1 MKIKVIAFT
10 GLPMTGKSTA
20 RGIMQK
26 LLDDAKI
33 PQAFVHLGSTEEVAR
48 RDAENDWTEEEA
60 VLTQAKKEQLIR
72 ERWRAESGM
81 GVMAEKMLPT
91 MKQQVDSGKLVIVDN
106 LYSDE
111 ERTVLKEAFGQ
122 DSLIVVALA
131 ADWNVRVRRGA
142 NRAERPL
149 SEEELRQ
156 RDEAEIYNLH
166 KGPAI
171 ALADFTIAN
180 NINET
185 TNPEAARAL
194 IAEALRERVM
204 PAIVD

>member
-1 MKIKVIAFT
+1 MKIKIIAFT

-20 RGIMQK
+20 REIMQK
-26 LLDDAKI
+26 LLDEAHI
-33 PQAFVHLGSTEEVAR
+33 PQAYVHFGSTEEVAR

-91 MKQQVDSGKLVIVDN
+91 IKQQIDSGKLVIIDN

-111 ERTVLKEAFGQ
+111 ERTVVKDAFGE
-122 DSLIVVALA
+122 DSFILIALA
-131 ADWNVRVRRGA
+131 ADWNVRVRRA
-142 NRAERPL
+142 KNREERPL
-149 SEEELRQ
+149 TEAELRV
-156 RDEAEIYNLH
+156 RDAAEIYNLH

-185 TNPEAARAL
+185 TNPEAARAM
-194 IAEALRERVM
+194 IADALRERVL
-204 PAIVD
+204 PTILT

>member
-1 MKIKVIAFT
+1 
-10 GLPMTGKSTA
+10 MTGKSTA
-20 RGIMQK
+20 RVIMQK
-26 LLDDAKI
+26 LLDGVDV
-33 PQAFVHLGSTEEVAR
+33 PQTYLHFGSTEEVTR
-48 RDAENDWTEEEA
+48 RDAEHDWTDEES

-91 MKQQVDSGKLVIVDN
+91 IREYIKAGKIVIIDN

-111 ERTVLKEAFGQ
+111 EREVLKKEFGA
-122 DSLIVVALA
+122 DALVVVAVD
-131 ADWNVRVRRGA
+131 ADWNVRVRRAA
-142 NRAERPL
+142 NRPERPL
-149 SEEELRQ
+149 SEKELRA

-166 KGPAI
+166 KGPSI

-185 TNPEAARAL
+185 TDPEAAKKL
-194 IAEALRERVM
+194 IEDALRERVL
-204 PAIVD
+204 PAVLAS

>member
-1 MKIKVIAFT
+1 MKIKIVAFT

-20 RGIMQK
+20 REILQK
-26 LLDDAKI
+26 LLDDAGI
-33 PQAFVHLGSTEEVAR
+33 PQAFVHFGSTEEVTR
-48 RDAENDWTEEEA
+48 RDAEHNWTEEEA

-91 MKQQVDSGKLVIVDN
+91 IKEQIDSGKIIVVEN

-111 ERTVLKEAFGQ
+111 ERTVLKQAFGA
-122 DSLIVVALA
+122 DSLVVVALA

-142 NRAERPL
+142 NRPERPL
-149 SEEELRQ
+149 SEAELRE

-185 TNPEAARAL
+185 TNQEATRELIKNAL
-194 IAEALRERVM
+194 KERVL
-204 PAIVD
+204 PVITA

>member
-1 MKIKVIAFT
+1 
-10 GLPMTGKSTA
+10 
-20 RGIMQK
+20 
-26 LLDDAKI
+26 
-33 PQAFVHLGSTEEVAR
+33 VHFGSTEEVAR

-131 ADWNVRVRRGA
+131 ADWNVRVRRSA
-142 NRAERPL
+142 DRPERPL

>member
-1 MKIKVIAFT
+1 
-10 GLPMTGKSTA
+10 MTGKTTA
-20 RGIMQK
+20 REIMQR
-26 LLDDAKI
+26 LLDGVEV
-33 PQAFVHLGSTEEVAR
+33 PQTFLHFGSTEEVAR
-48 RDAENDWTEEEA
+48 RDAEHDWTEEEA

-81 GVMAEKMLPT
+81 GVMAERMLPT
-91 MKQQVDSGKLVIVDN
+91 IRQFIKAGRVVIIDN

-111 ERTVLKEAFGQ
+111 ERGVLKEEFGK

-131 ADWNVRVRRGA
+131 ADWHIRVVRGA
-142 NRAERPL
+142 NRPERPL
-149 SEEELRQ
+149 SETELKQ

-166 KGPAI
+166 KGATI

-185 TNPEAARAL
+185 TDPEAARKLIEDAL
-194 IAEALRERVM
+194 KERVL
-204 PAIVD
+204 PAVLSS